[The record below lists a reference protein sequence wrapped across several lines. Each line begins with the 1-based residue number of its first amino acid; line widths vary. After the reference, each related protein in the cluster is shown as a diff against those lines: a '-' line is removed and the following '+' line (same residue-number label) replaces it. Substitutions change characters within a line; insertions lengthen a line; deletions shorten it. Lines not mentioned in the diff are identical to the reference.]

1 MPEQSLEKAL
11 RHEEVWWNTDPD
23 CVKSQTDKTP
33 RAVKRNREAL
43 PVSSGVGQEARLA
56 AQRLWN
62 FPDQVHPFYHPEM
75 SLQPPKEQLLKQNK
89 QTKGSPQRKEQ
100 LLELLPI
107 HSPFLN
113 SNLNHFSTDRISS
126 LKPPFE
132 GPTRDL
138 AHFLV

>member
-89 QTKGSPQRKEQ
+89 QTKGALKGRSSCWSCYQSIP
-100 LLELLPI
+100 
-107 HSPFLN
+107 PFL
-113 SNLNHFSTDRISS
+113 TQI
-126 LKPPFE
+126 
-132 GPTRDL
+132 
-138 AHFLV
+138 